1 MKECTVVVA
10 HEVGLHA
17 RPAAQ
22 FVKLAKQFTSTTLT
36 ITNMTRDPQK
46 IVDAKSLIALIKIA
60 CAQGHSVRIVADGGG
75 EEAAI
80 TALSQFVGGG
90 GESTEK

>member
-1 MKECTVVVA
+1 MRECTVVVA

-22 FVKLAKQFTSTTLT
+22 FVKLAKQFASTLT
-36 ITNMTRDPQK
+36 ITNTTRDPQK

-60 CAQGHSVRIVADGGG
+60 CAQGHSVRIVADGADEG
-75 EEAAI
+75 AAI
-80 TALSQFVGGG
+80 AALSQFVGGA
-90 GESTEK
+90 ESAEK